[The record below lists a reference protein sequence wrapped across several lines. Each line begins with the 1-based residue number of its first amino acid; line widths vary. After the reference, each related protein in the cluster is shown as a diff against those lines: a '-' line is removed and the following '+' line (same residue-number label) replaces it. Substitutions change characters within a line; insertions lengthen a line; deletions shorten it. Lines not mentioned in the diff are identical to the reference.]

1 MSQAAQ
7 KTAEK
12 GSLGREDWLKASL
25 ALMAETG
32 GPEGIRI
39 DVLCRQLGVTK
50 GSFYWHFKSRSDL
63 IDGLI
68 DYWSGQFHLEVQE
81 ELGTVPADQPMEF
94 LQALTDYWRSGSF
107 ASTDAA
113 MRRWAATDPRVAK
126 AIASADHII
135 MDRMVDMFQGFG
147 KSAEEAR
154 DLAFILIAVGVAAP
168 QLAHLRDTSATLPK
182 DQDMRNFLQLVLG
195 ASR

>member
-1 MSQAAQ
+1 MP
-7 KTAEK
+7 KKIIDKEGWVEK
-12 GSLGREDWLKASL
+12 GFQKFAKQGINGIVVEKISKELGCSKS
-25 ALMAETG
+25 
-32 GPEGIRI
+32 
-39 DVLCRQLGVTK
+39 
-50 GSFYWHFKSRSDL
+50 SFYWHFKSRSDL

-81 ELGTVPADQPMEF
+81 ELGTVPADHPMEF

-126 AIASADHII
+126 AIASADLII

-154 DLAFILIAVGVAAP
+154 DLAFILIAVGVATP